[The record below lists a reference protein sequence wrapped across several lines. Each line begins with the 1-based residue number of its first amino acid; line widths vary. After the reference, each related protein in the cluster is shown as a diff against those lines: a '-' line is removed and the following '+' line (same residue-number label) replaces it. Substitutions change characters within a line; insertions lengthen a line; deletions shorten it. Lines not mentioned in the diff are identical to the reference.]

1 MALELVGGAAL
12 GAVFEKLFVAV
23 VDARTK
29 ATKFDSSLKKLE
41 ETLKSINPS
50 ILEMKRMNDQLD
62 RPKEE
67 MEKLIQILK
76 DGEKLIHKCSKV
88 SCCNYF
94 KKWRYANE
102 IEALEDSLLKIFQ
115 VELQAQLSR
124 NNMQILVLLK
134 SNRFSWSNRG
144 VSVKYESLGS
154 CEATDPPDFM
164 VGLDV
169 PLKELK
175 RWLFT
180 DGESRI
186 VVSAPGGCGKTT
198 LAKRLC
204 HDQQVKGIPTKSC
217 FLFFPFILVNQI
229 RNIPCY
235 TSEIHQNNFFF
246 GLMKYLMN
254 SFLNHFFLQ
263 F

>member
-12 GAVFEKLFVAV
+12 GAVFEKLFAAV
-23 VDARTK
+23 EDARTK

-62 RPKEE
+62 RSKED

-88 SCCNYF
+88 SRCSYF
-94 KKWRYANE
+94 RKWRYVNK
-102 IEALEDSLLKIFQ
+102 IEALEGSLLYFFQ
-115 VELQAQLSR
+115 VESQTILLR

-134 SNRFSWSNRG
+134 SKK
-144 VSVKYESLGS
+144 VSLGS
-154 CEATDPPDFM
+154 CEATDPPAFM
-164 VGLDV
+164 EGLDV
-169 PLKELK
+169 PLKELE
-175 RWLFT
+175 RRLFT

-186 VVSAPGGCGKTT
+186 VESAPGGCGKTT
-198 LAKRLC
+198 LAERLC

-217 FLFFPFILVNQI
+217 FLFFSFMLVNQI
-229 RNIPCY
+229 
-235 TSEIHQNNFFF
+235 
-246 GLMKYLMN
+246 
-254 SFLNHFFLQ
+254 
-263 F
+263 

>member
-12 GAVFEKLFVAV
+12 GAVFEKLFAAV
-23 VDARTK
+23 VDASNK
-29 ATKFDSSLKKLE
+29 ATQFESSLKKLE

-50 ILEMKRMNDQLD
+50 ILEMKKLNDQLD
-62 RPKEE
+62 RPKED

-88 SCCNYF
+88 SCCSCL
-94 KKWRYANE
+94 KKWRYANK
-102 IEALEDSLLKIFQ
+102 IEALEDSLLNFFQ
-115 VELQAQLSR
+115 VELQAILLRSSTQV
-124 NNMQILVLLK
+124 LVLLK
-134 SNRFSWSNRG
+134 SKKFS
-144 VSVKYESLGS
+144 LAS
-154 CEATDPPDFM
+154 CEATDPPAFM

-217 FLFFPFILVNQI
+217 FLFFPFMLVNQI
-229 RNIPCY
+229 
-235 TSEIHQNNFFF
+235 
-246 GLMKYLMN
+246 
-254 SFLNHFFLQ
+254 
-263 F
+263 

>member
-12 GAVFEKLFVAV
+12 GAVFEKLFAAV
-23 VDARTK
+23 VDASNK
-29 ATKFDSSLKKLE
+29 ATQFESSLKKLE

-50 ILEMKRMNDQLD
+50 ILEMKKLNDELD

-124 NNMQILVLLK
+124 NCREL
-134 SNRFSWSNRG
+134 NR
-144 VSVKYESLGS
+144 
-154 CEATDPPDFM
+154 
-164 VGLDV
+164 
-169 PLKELK
+169 
-175 RWLFT
+175 
-180 DGESRI
+180 
-186 VVSAPGGCGKTT
+186 
-198 LAKRLC
+198 
-204 HDQQVKGIPTKSC
+204 IPN
-217 FLFFPFILVNQI
+217 P
-229 RNIPCY
+229 
-235 TSEIHQNNFFF
+235 
-246 GLMKYLMN
+246 
-254 SFLNHFFLQ
+254 
-263 F
+263 

>member
-102 IEALEDSLLKIFQ
+102 IKALEDSLLKIFQ

-134 SNRFSWSNRG
+134 SNIFSWSNRG

-154 CEATDPPDFM
+154 CEATDPPAFM

-175 RWLFT
+175 RGLFT

-204 HDQQVKGIPTKSC
+204 HDQQVKVDISEALQGISTGPGSGW
-217 FLFFPFILVNQI
+217 QI
-229 RNIPCY
+229 APWAACRDLEKHID
-235 TSEIHQNNFFF
+235 EII
-246 GLMKYLMN
+246 
-254 SFLNHFFLQ
+254 
-263 F
+263 